1 MGVRD
6 SRLEEVMSLA
16 LGTSPV
22 TLKEM
27 VTAYGTIANDGNF
40 IEPVLVTQIEDR
52 HGKVLEVFAPRI
64 PEMALPV
71 EVAQT
76 LLDTLRGV
84 VDQGT
89 GAGIR
94 RQFGIQ
100 ADVAGKT
107 GTTQD
112 NTDGWFILMHP
123 QLVAGAWVGFND
135 NRITM
140 GNGWGPGARSALPM
154 VGEFFQQAL
163 RAKVLDTALQFDAPK
178 YAGFAKPEN
187 TPEGSEASP
196 PLQAEESGVQNGV
209 PPPDGAEPPD
219 PVYRDDRT
227 YQPYRLYRDESG
239 AITPESLPPQPMTRY
254 LTVPPSAQDRQALPQ
269 ERQAMPRANEL
280 LPLEKRQLH
289 PFELAP
295 QTVQGASG

>member
-1 MGVRD
+1 
-6 SRLEEVMSLA
+6 
-16 LGTSPV
+16 V

-52 HGKVLEVFAPRI
+52 NGKVLEAFAPRV
-64 PEMALPV
+64 PEVALPA

-84 VDQGT
+84 IDQGT
-89 GAGIR
+89 GTGIR
-94 RQFGIQ
+94 SQFGIQ

-163 RAKVLDTALQFDAPK
+163 RTKVLDAALLFDAPRFTRP
-178 YAGFAKPEN
+178 AN
-187 TPEGSEASP
+187 QWNNSEGSEEAG
-196 PLQAEESGVQNGV
+196 PLQAEESGVQNGEM
-209 PPPDGAEPPD
+209 PPDGAGQPD
-219 PVYRDDRT
+219 PVFRDDR
-227 YQPYRLYRDESG
+227 PYRDESG
-239 AITPESLPPQPMTRY
+239 AMLPENLPPQPVIRY
-254 LTVPPSAQDRQALPQ
+254 LTVPPPAQDRQRLPMDGQ
-269 ERQAMPRANEL
+269 PMPSAYKL
-280 LPLEKRQLH
+280 LPPEGRR
-289 PFELAP
+289 PRPAELAP
-295 QTVQGASG
+295 QTVQGAPDDPAFPYGARTGQR

>member
-1 MGVRD
+1 
-6 SRLEEVMSLA
+6 
-16 LGTSPV
+16 
-22 TLKEM
+22 
-27 VTAYGTIANDGNF
+27 
-40 IEPVLVTQIEDR
+40 
-52 HGKVLEVFAPRI
+52 
-64 PEMALPV
+64 MAMPV

-89 GAGIR
+89 GTGIR

-154 VGEFFQQAL
+154 VGEFFQHAL

-178 YAGFAKPEN
+178 SAGSVQPGN
-187 TPEGSEASP
+187 TPYGSEEAQS
-196 PLQAEESGVQNGV
+196 LQPEEGGVQNGDLS
-209 PPPDGAEPPD
+209 PEGAGQAD
-219 PVYRDDRT
+219 PVYKDDRPD
-227 YQPYRLYRDESG
+227 QPYRLYRGESG
-239 AITPESLPPQPMTRY
+239 AITPENLPPPPVTRYPSLPSPAQDRPSLPP
-254 LTVPPSAQDRQALPQ
+254 
-269 ERQAMPRANEL
+269 EGQAMPRTNEL
-280 LPLEKRQLH
+280 LPLEKRQLR
-289 PFELAP
+289 PAELVP
-295 QTVQGASG
+295 QAAQGDAG